1 MLQILFLK
9 ILNMSLTSALI
20 ILLVLIVRILFQKV
34 PKKYIYLFWSV
45 ALFRLLCP
53 FSLESIWSMIPSAE
67 ILPTELLTST
77 NSYDWSI
84 HTGIMAIDQTVNP
97 VLYDTSPSALVSN
110 FTILSWIWLVGMV
123 GMLCYS
129 LIALIRL
136 RRTLI
141 GAVRLRDQ
149 IYLSD
154 YVGSPF
160 VVGVFR
166 PKIYLLSNLS
176 TREQQYIL
184 LHEQTHIRRF
194 DPFFRVIAFAALSIH
209 WFNPLVWAAFLLS
222 GRDMEMACD
231 EMVMQKLG
239 ENIRSEYAQSLL
251 DLTTGKRLPFGVPLA
266 FCKKDAKLRIRNI
279 MAYKKP
285 RRWVI
290 LSAILVLVFFCTG
303 LAFNPKKTQE
313 HTLSFPAYQDGKTEY
328 NEQIYHID
336 PFALHISLPKGWSA
350 ALPVKEERDASLVG
364 FTPVYLME
372 NGEVQA
378 IVCYNTFEL
387 YDEEF
392 PPEEFYK
399 TVYAPLRLGSLYRW
413 DDYTPINSSQ
423 NTETALATVYYK
435 EEVQGQS
442 AAQWPDRTVPG
453 ILFYD
458 KERLVYL
465 ALQFTD
471 VSLSTQQ
478 IRTIAQSIR
487 ISDTK

>member
-9 ILNMSLTSALI
+9 IVNMSLTSALI
-20 ILLVLIVRILFQKV
+20 ILLILIVRILFQKV

-45 ALFRLLCP
+45 ALFRLLYP

-77 NSYDWSI
+77 NRYDWSI
-84 HTGIMAIDQTVNP
+84 HTGIMEIDQTVNP

-110 FTILSWIWLVGMV
+110 FTVLSWIWLAGMV

-136 RRTLI
+136 RHTLI

-266 FCKKDAKLRIRNI
+266 FCKNCL
-279 MAYKKP
+279 
-285 RRWVI
+285 
-290 LSAILVLVFFCTG
+290 
-303 LAFNPKKTQE
+303 
-313 HTLSFPAYQDGKTEY
+313 
-328 NEQIYHID
+328 
-336 PFALHISLPKGWSA
+336 
-350 ALPVKEERDASLVG
+350 
-364 FTPVYLME
+364 
-372 NGEVQA
+372 
-378 IVCYNTFEL
+378 L
-387 YDEEF
+387 Y
-392 PPEEFYK
+392 
-399 TVYAPLRLGSLYRW
+399 TSRCV
-413 DDYTPINSSQ
+413 
-423 NTETALATVYYK
+423 
-435 EEVQGQS
+435 
-442 AAQWPDRTVPG
+442 
-453 ILFYD
+453 
-458 KERLVYL
+458 
-465 ALQFTD
+465 
-471 VSLSTQQ
+471 
-478 IRTIAQSIR
+478 
-487 ISDTK
+487 

>member
-77 NSYDWSI
+77 NRYDWSI

-110 FTILSWIWLVGMV
+110 FTILSWIWLAGMV

-222 GRDMEMACD
+222 GRDMDC
-231 EMVMQKLG
+231 
-239 ENIRSEYAQSLL
+239 LL
-251 DLTTGKRLPFGVPLA
+251 YTS
-266 FCKKDAKLRIRNI
+266 DA
-279 MAYKKP
+279 A
-285 RRWVI
+285 
-290 LSAILVLVFFCTG
+290 
-303 LAFNPKKTQE
+303 
-313 HTLSFPAYQDGKTEY
+313 
-328 NEQIYHID
+328 
-336 PFALHISLPKGWSA
+336 
-350 ALPVKEERDASLVG
+350 
-364 FTPVYLME
+364 
-372 NGEVQA
+372 
-378 IVCYNTFEL
+378 
-387 YDEEF
+387 
-392 PPEEFYK
+392 
-399 TVYAPLRLGSLYRW
+399 
-413 DDYTPINSSQ
+413 DD
-423 NTETALATVYYK
+423 
-435 EEVQGQS
+435 
-442 AAQWPDRTVPG
+442 
-453 ILFYD
+453 
-458 KERLVYL
+458 
-465 ALQFTD
+465 
-471 VSLSTQQ
+471 
-478 IRTIAQSIR
+478 
-487 ISDTK
+487 

>member
-20 ILLVLIVRILFQKV
+20 ILLILIVRILFQKV

-45 ALFRLLCP
+45 ALFRLLYP

-77 NSYDWSI
+77 NRYDWSI
-84 HTGIMAIDQTVNP
+84 HTGIMEIDQTVNP

-110 FTILSWIWLVGMV
+110 FTVLSWIWLAGMV

-136 RRTLI
+136 RHTLI

-160 VVGVFR
+160 V
-166 PKIYLLSNLS
+166 
-176 TREQQYIL
+176 
-184 LHEQTHIRRF
+184 
-194 DPFFRVIAFAALSIH
+194 D
-209 WFNPLVWAAFLLS
+209 
-222 GRDMEMACD
+222 
-231 EMVMQKLG
+231 
-239 ENIRSEYAQSLL
+239 
-251 DLTTGKRLPFGVPLA
+251 
-266 FCKKDAKLRIRNI
+266 
-279 MAYKKP
+279 
-285 RRWVI
+285 
-290 LSAILVLVFFCTG
+290 
-303 LAFNPKKTQE
+303 
-313 HTLSFPAYQDGKTEY
+313 
-328 NEQIYHID
+328 
-336 PFALHISLPKGWSA
+336 
-350 ALPVKEERDASLVG
+350 
-364 FTPVYLME
+364 
-372 NGEVQA
+372 GEVQA

-387 YDEEF
+387 YDEEI

-413 DDYTPINSSQ
+413 DDYAPINSSQ